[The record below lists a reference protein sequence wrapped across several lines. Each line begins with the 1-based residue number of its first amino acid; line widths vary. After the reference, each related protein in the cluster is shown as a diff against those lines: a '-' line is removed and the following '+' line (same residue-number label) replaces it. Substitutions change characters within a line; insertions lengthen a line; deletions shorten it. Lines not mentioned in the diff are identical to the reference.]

1 MIIYSLE
8 SRFQI
13 QIECR
18 FAENPAIFDLKLDC
32 KSFKKLIEGWTFLRT
47 LWFGGVM
54 TRDLKTFGVFNKH
67 NELGS
72 TAFDYPTYLLSK
84 VFLSFLFLALYDQIT
99 PCTPEIWVLQLNTFR
114 FKSFRFLISE
124 IQKIWQKFW
133 HKIIIV
139 LRRFTFEAA
148 ESSL

>member
-8 SRFQI
+8 SRSKSNVVFLNKTSSI
-13 QIECR
+13 
-18 FAENPAIFDLKLDC
+18 LDPNDVKFETRC
-32 KSFKKLIEGWTFLRT
+32 KSFKKLIEGWTFLLDS

-54 TRDLKTFGVFNKH
+54 TRDLKPFRVSNKH

-99 PCTPEIWVLQLNTFR
+99 PFTPEKWVLQLDTLR
-114 FKSFRFLISE
+114 SKSFRFSISE
-124 IQKIWQKFW
+124 IQKIWQKNVT
-133 HKIIIV
+133 K
-139 LRRFTFEAA
+139 RFTYEAA
-148 ESSL
+148 ESSV